1 MSMVSSFQALAT
13 LAIGSSEPSRKTFKE
28 ALIYSHTCIRQ
39 QVRFMK
45 LMSGKLFVQLALY
58 QSQSAKTLLSHPFGA
73 WLLLF
78 PGFVAAL
85 DKGITIACER
95 RRTRK
100 QN

>member
-1 MSMVSSFQALAT
+1 
-13 LAIGSSEPSRKTFKE
+13 
-28 ALIYSHTCIRQ
+28 
-39 QVRFMK
+39 MK
-45 LMSGKLFVQLALY
+45 PMSGKLFVQLALY